1 MRHLSGALWKRLEAG
16 ERAVL
21 VTVLKTV
28 GSVPRTTGA
37 AMALFADG
45 TMAGTVGGGAV
56 EFAALETAH
65 GLLTGGESCV
75 RTFSNMPGADEGCC
89 CGGRVTLLFQPLG
102 PEDAPF
108 FKRAAAL
115 AGGREP
121 ACFMRRLAD
130 GRVREMAL
138 HTAEEPCPW
147 PVPGGRA
154 AAFEEAS
161 DGTALLC
168 EPIAGAVRVYLFG
181 AGHVARC
188 LAPELVRVGFDL
200 TVIDARE
207 PLLMGEGFACASER
221 LLEDPAAAAGRLPL
235 GSNDYAVVM
244 ASSHETDFA
253 VLAQLLKK
261 QPGYI
266 GCIGSRRKIAMA
278 RERLSAAGVDEA
290 TFAARVHAPIGLPIR
305 AETPEEIA
313 VSIAAEMILFRA
325 EH

>member
-1 MRHLSGALWKRLEAG
+1 
-16 ERAVL
+16 
-21 VTVLKTV
+21 
-28 GSVPRTTGA
+28 
-37 AMALFADG
+37 
-45 TMAGTVGGGAV
+45 
-56 EFAALETAH
+56 
-65 GLLTGGESCV
+65 
-75 RTFSNMPGADEGCC
+75 
-89 CGGRVTLLFQPLG
+89 
-102 PEDAPF
+102 
-108 FKRAAAL
+108 
-115 AGGREP
+115 
-121 ACFMRRLAD
+121 
-130 GRVREMAL
+130 MAL
-138 HTAEEPCPW
+138 HTAGEPCPW

-154 AAFEEAS
+154 AAFEEAA

-290 TFAARVHAPIGLPIR
+290 AFAARVHAPIGLPIR